1 MGRRNHSWQDFQ
13 ISGRKDAGFHEIEVL
28 FENGHDGHT
37 TNYIEVYS
45 ENDQELNKII
55 KVIPT
60 KFENGK
66 LLV

>member
-1 MGRRNHSWQDFQ
+1 MIELSENNE
-13 ISGRKDAGFHEIEVL
+13 RKFANKYIGKEIEVL

-45 ENDQELNKII
+45 ENEQELNKII

-66 LLV
+66 LFI